1 MVTREV
7 RRGMKASTVVVGPG
21 NWLISALGATLEESR
36 PIPGKVHI
44 VVSVSNR
51 SLHRSA
57 RVFVIYSCDYNHL
70 RYKALTK
77 RKTLKKTIITGV
89 IARATDREDANAAG
103 ALFAFAFKYIRF
115 GWLPP
120 PTRRLWKCSGA
131 FVLR

>member
-7 RRGMKASTVVVGPG
+7 RRGMKASTVVAGPG

-57 RVFVIYSCDYNHL
+57 RAFVIYSCDYNHL

-89 IARATDREDANAAG
+89 IAQATDREDD
-103 ALFAFAFKYIRF
+103 IQ
-115 GWLPP
+115 
-120 PTRRLWKCSGA
+120 S
-131 FVLR
+131 FVASFLHKSRNEVYDTPLLST

>member
-7 RRGMKASTVVVGPG
+7 RRGMKASTVVAGPG

-57 RVFVIYSCDYNHL
+57 RAFVIYSCDYNHL

-89 IARATDREDANAAG
+89 IARATDREDD
-103 ALFAFAFKYIRF
+103 IQ
-115 GWLPP
+115 
-120 PTRRLWKCSGA
+120 S
-131 FVLR
+131 FVASFLHKSRNEVYDTPLSST